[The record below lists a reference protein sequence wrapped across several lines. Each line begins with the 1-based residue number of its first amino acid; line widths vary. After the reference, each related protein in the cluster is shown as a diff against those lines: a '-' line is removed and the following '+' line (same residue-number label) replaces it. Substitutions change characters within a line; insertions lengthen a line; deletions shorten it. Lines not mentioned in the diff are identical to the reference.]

1 MDFELLEVFEVFEV
15 QFFDPAK
22 QSFQSIRV
30 VPMKKRVIIH
40 SIKSLLILSLVLLMP
55 AAGAQQAPPQQK
67 PAEPAAA
74 SETRPEPLYVIQP
87 NDILEIFVWKE
98 SELTRK
104 VLVRPDGR
112 ISFPLVQDMQAS
124 GISPGE
130 LRDKIESRLKEYLT
144 APTVTVIVDAI
155 QSYRIYVVGKVQ
167 KPGALVVEKP
177 VTVLQ
182 ALALA
187 GGFQDFAKD
196 SEITV
201 IRNLARE
208 NIVFDFNYRDVI
220 KGKQSTQNILLRS
233 GGAIVVP

>member
-1 MDFELLEVFEVFEV
+1 
-15 QFFDPAK
+15 
-22 QSFQSIRV
+22 
-30 VPMKKRVIIH
+30 MKKRI
-40 SIKSLLILSLVLLMP
+40 SIRSMKPLLVLSLFLLMP
-55 AAGAQQAPPQQK
+55 TAGAQQVQQQQK
-67 PAEPAAA
+67 PAESAAA
-74 SETRPEPLYVIQP
+74 SEARPEALYVIQP
-87 NDILEIFVWKE
+87 NDLLEIFVWKE
-98 SELTRK
+98 PELTRK

-130 LRDKIESRLKEYLT
+130 LRDRIEGKLKEYLT
-144 APTVTVIVDAI
+144 APNVTVIVDAI

-201 IRNLARE
+201 IRTYAKE
-208 NIVFDFNYRDVI
+208 NIVFEFNYRDVI
-220 KGKQSTQNILLRS
+220 KGKQPMQNILLRS
-233 GGAIVVP
+233 GDVVVVP